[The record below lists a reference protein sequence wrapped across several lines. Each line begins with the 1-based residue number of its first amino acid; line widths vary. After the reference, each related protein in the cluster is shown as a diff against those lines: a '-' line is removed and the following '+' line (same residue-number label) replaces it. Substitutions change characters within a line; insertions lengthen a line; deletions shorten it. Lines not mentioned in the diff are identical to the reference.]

1 HRLLHN
7 QGWQIFEH
15 SGAYWLRPP
24 ASADPGQ
31 KLIQL
36 HSKSPAALEQH
47 HHQHDQP

>member
-1 HRLLHN
+1 
-7 QGWQIFEH
+7 QIFEH

-36 HSKSPAALEQH
+36 HSKSPAAFEQH
-47 HHQHDQP
+47 DHQHDQP